1 MSFLGVF
8 DVSHTDVDDPS
19 GECDNMIKTEVTLCH
34 LEAQVLENSAGSPL
48 VYSLQNLATIREE
61 AK

>member
-1 MSFLGVF
+1 
-8 DVSHTDVDDPS
+8 
-19 GECDNMIKTEVTLCH
+19 MIKTEVTLCH